1 MLILTW
7 QMWGFRLSKYN
18 GMRVLR
24 RPLYNVGGNAT
35 AFAENGKMR
44 LKCKVAAT
52 ARVLN
57 FLGKGSSGICVE
69 AVKENLLVLNSV
81 EGEKVFLF
89 FFLFFL
95 YHSLRQSE
103 L

>member
-1 MLILTW
+1 
-7 QMWGFRLSKYN
+7 
-18 GMRVLR
+18 VLR
-24 RPLYNVGGNAT
+24 RPLFNVGGNAT

-57 FLGKGSSGICVE
+57 FLGKGSSGICVG

-81 EGEKVFLF
+81 EREASSSSSFCITHYVSLNCEFL
-89 FFLFFL
+89 
-95 YHSLRQSE
+95 SLLTR
-103 L
+103 